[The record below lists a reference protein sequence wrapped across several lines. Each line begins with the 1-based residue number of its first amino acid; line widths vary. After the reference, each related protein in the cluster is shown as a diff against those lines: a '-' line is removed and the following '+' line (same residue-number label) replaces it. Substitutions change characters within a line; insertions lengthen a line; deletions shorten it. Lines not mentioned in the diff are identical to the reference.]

1 MSPIRFLSKTPPPR
15 RSFPT
20 NVLKKPEAPQRGEAR
35 FLSDH
40 SPRDTPSDHDR
51 HTRVC
56 RGRPR
61 ALPTRVSEERA
72 GASSARAAAS
82 DERAG
87 AARRRC
93 RRTEPPTRTTPTPS
107 PARSPRA
114 FVPCG
119 GAASARS
126 RRCAPPRARAI
137 GRVAAAATPRTR
149 APSSGAA
156 PASRREARRPRRLGA
171 PATPPRTPRTREAS
185 VLCRPARAGAARR
198 GRETVSGIRRV
209 SSEPRVPWVM
219 ARWCFRSSRR
229 PTRDASLFRPAEAA
243 AAKRQTPDA
252 RAVPKRARRIASSP
266 PAGAGARA
274 CPSRV
279 AHARRSRRYRRRAK
293 TRPRHRR
300 VVSLRRAANAPS
312 RARPRY
318 PPAAPGAWH
327 AVWTATPSARRRS
340 SRAGPGTR
348 THARARSSRRTG
360 TRESSRRWLC
370 LRVFCFGCVWVAVA
384 RGVRYAVR
392 GVERVLETR
401 ATCSAFVSVVTLDA
415 DEKAGRCGRGGRGV
429 RGRGRGARAGRTF
442 RAPERRRRAA
452 GGAGGVPGAHPRRV
466 ACPEVFDSNEGCAD
480 SRSLL
485 A

>member
-137 GRVAAAATPRTR
+137 GRAAAAATPRTR

-171 PATPPRTPRTREAS
+171 PATPPRTPRRREAS

-243 AAKRQTPDA
+243 AKRKTRDA

-279 AHARRSRRYRRRAK
+279 AHAVRSRRYRRRAK

-300 VVSLRRAANAPS
+300 AVSLGRAANAPS

-384 RGVRYAVR
+384 RGVRGQR
-392 GVERVLETR
+392 RR
-401 ATCSAFVSVVTLDA
+401 ASARDA
-415 DEKAGRCGRGGRGV
+415 RDVFRFRFGGD
-429 RGRGRGARAGRTF
+429 A
-442 RAPERRRRAA
+442 RRRRESRAVRTRGPGRSGA
-452 GGAGGVPGAHPRRV
+452 GPGGACGTYI
-466 ACPEVFDSNEGCAD
+466 S
-480 SRSLL
+480 ST
-485 A
+485 